1 VPLTLPNLD
10 DLRWDDLMDEGRS
23 LIPGLAPEW
32 TNHNPSDPGITLVE
46 LFAYFSERL
55 MYQLNRIGD
64 QHVVE
69 FLKLI
74 NGPEWKPEQEPAQ
87 VAKEKRETI
96 RAFRELHRA
105 VTAADFEL
113 LARTVATVKRAKCI
127 PGRNLESEQPG
138 ARVTDAPSHV
148 SLVIVPDKD
157 SEPGRELLA
166 KVRRALEPARL
177 LTTRLHVVGPKYLS
191 LSLRVTIVPRPGTP
205 AESVRDEAIKRLQ
218 VFFDPLEG
226 WFDGKGWPFGRNV
239 YLSELY
245 QLLGEVP
252 GIESVIPTRDSTGAP
267 MDELVVEQS
276 LAVRLKR
283 NSRGEVDAV
292 ELWPDELVEA
302 CIQRDDVSPPPH
314 R

>member
-1 VPLTLPNLD
+1 MPLTLPNLD
-10 DLRWDDLMDEGRS
+10 DLRWEDLMDEGRS
-23 LIPGLAPEW
+23 LIPALAPEW
-32 TNHNPSDPGITLVE
+32 TNYNPSDPGITLVE
-46 LFAYFSERL
+46 LLAYFSERL

-64 QHVVE
+64 NHVLE

-74 NGPEWKPEQEPAQ
+74 NGPEWKPEQEPAHL
-87 VAKEKRETI
+87 AKEKRGTI
-96 RAFRELHRA
+96 RTFGELQRA
-105 VTAADFEL
+105 VTSADFEL
-113 LARTVATVKRAKCI
+113 LAQAVATVKRAKCI

-138 ARVTDAPSHV
+138 TRVTDAPGHV
-148 SLVIVPDKD
+148 SLVIVSDKTL
-157 SEPGRELLA
+157 EPSQELLA

-191 LSLRVTIVPRPGTP
+191 LRLRVTIVPRPGTAP
-205 AESVRDEAIKRLQ
+205 ESVREDAIKRLK

-252 GIESVIPTRDSTGAP
+252 GIESVMPTRDSTGVP
-267 MDELVVEQS
+267 MDELVVEKS
-276 LAVRLKR
+276 LAERLKR
-283 NSRGEVDAV
+283 NSRGEVEAV
-292 ELWPDELVEA
+292 ELWPDELVGARIE
-302 CIQRDDVSPPPH
+302 RDDVSLPPH